1 MPDKKPQTATAE
13 LTAPTGIGSGA
24 LLGCD
29 PLSLLMTD
37 ILLAKAKRRRELAA
51 LPIEEKLV
59 IMERLRDFAVGMKKW
74 REEIERNKSKQ
85 PNDLSQA
92 TASGAKA
99 RKANEPS
106 N

>member
-1 MPDKKPQTATAE
+1 MTNKETISQNAE
-13 LTAPTGIGSGA
+13 RQPPLAPTG

-99 RKANEPS
+99 RKANEP
-106 N
+106 